1 MLKVDRLLDE
11 KMMLLKCSLSKKL
24 QNIQLDLIR
33 QMVHQES
40 SVEETLQSISASNK
54 RQKKVVQELATEN
67 ARLRQIQF

>member
-40 SVEETLQSISASNK
+40 SVDETLQAISASNK

>member
-40 SVEETLQSISASNK
+40 SVDETLQAISASNK
-54 RQKKVVQELATEN
+54 R
-67 ARLRQIQF
+67 